1 MSSKPIRATLLAYAL
16 FLLPLPAAAGE
27 CHIGD
32 APTVPDGVTAA
43 AGEMAAAQEAIKAYI
58 VETQEFLTCLE
69 AEAKG
74 NFTPEL
80 TARYNEATN
89 RMSNLAVQMN
99 TQLRSFK
106 ERG

>member
-1 MSSKPIRATLLAYAL
+1 MSKPVRATLLAFAL
-16 FLLPLPAAAGE
+16 FLLPLPATAGE
-27 CHIGD
+27 CRIGE

-43 AGEMAAAQEAIKAYI
+43 AGEMAAAQDAIKAYI
-58 VETQEFLTCLE
+58 VETQDFLSCLE

-89 RMSNLAVQMN
+89 RMSNLAVRLN
-99 TQLRSFK
+99 AQLRSFK